1 MCWSLCVCC
10 QFDRGLGQKKGPCW
24 KNGSFF
30 MSGVRES
37 HQESETYSLLPEK
50 KNHPLLFILS
60 VYSFCFVCLFVWL
73 VIVCILD
80 CEIHKAAPFPILS
93 PLPSKPST
101 LVRSFFLPFFF
112 ADNGARQLFFFVRL
126 RKMWKMN
133 PVCVTGPY

>member
-30 MSGVRES
+30 MSGVRET

-50 KNHPLLFILS
+50 KCFTPCCSSSVFIL
-60 VYSFCFVCLFVWL
+60 FLLFVCLFVWL

-112 ADNGARQLFFFVRL
+112 ADNGARSFSSL
-126 RKMWKMN
+126 
-133 PVCVTGPY
+133 